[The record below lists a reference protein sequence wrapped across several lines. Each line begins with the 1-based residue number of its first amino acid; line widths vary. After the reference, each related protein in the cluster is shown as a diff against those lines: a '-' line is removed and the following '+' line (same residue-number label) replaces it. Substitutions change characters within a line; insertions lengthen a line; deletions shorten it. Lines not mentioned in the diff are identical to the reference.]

1 MRGGASTRFTC
12 VTAPPDLDRERVL
25 RRRHK
30 HERQAVVFGLLIA
43 ALAVG
48 GLGALAVFTGGIDA
62 PFSRPF
68 TTRAPE
74 ATAAAIPPP
83 CPPDGTLPVAYGSIQ
98 VTVLNATSRSGLAG
112 QTAADLTTRGFVV
125 LGTGNSPSPV
135 SGPARISFGAAGVG
149 AAYTLAA
156 HVEGSALV
164 LDARADAT
172 VDLVVGN
179 EFAALL
185 DPGVVPLDP
194 AAPLT
199 GREGCLP
206 LEEAVAALAPPAP
219 AATEPA
225 PAG

>member
-1 MRGGASTRFTC
+1 M
-12 VTAPPDLDRERVL
+12 TAPPDVDRERVL

-48 GLGALAVFTGGIDA
+48 GLGAVAIFTGGIDA
-62 PFSRPF
+62 PFTRPF

-74 ATAAAIPPP
+74 ATAAATPPP

-98 VTVLNATSRSGLAG
+98 VTVLTATSRSGLAG
-112 QTAADLTTRGFVV
+112 QTAEALTARGFAV
-125 LGTGNSPSPV
+125 LGAGNSPSPV
-135 SGPARISFGAAGVG
+135 ADVARISFGAAGVG

-156 HVEGSALV
+156 HVEGARLT

-172 VDLVVGN
+172 VDLALGN
-179 EFAALL
+179 EFASLL
-185 DPGVVPLDP
+185 DPGVIPLDP
-194 AAPLT
+194 ATPLV
-199 GREGCLP
+199 GQEGCIP
-206 LEEAVAALAPPAP
+206 LDQAVAALAPPPTAP
-219 AATEPA
+219 ATEPP

>member
-1 MRGGASTRFTC
+1 M
-12 VTAPPDLDRERVL
+12 TAPPDLDRERVL

-30 HERQAVVFGLLIA
+30 HGRQAVGFGLLIA

-48 GLGALAVFTGGIDA
+48 GLGAVAVFTGGIDA

-74 ATAAAIPPP
+74 ATAAPKPPP
-83 CPPDGTLPVAYGSIQ
+83 CPPDGTLPVAYGAIQ
-98 VTVLNATSRSGLAG
+98 VTVLNATTRSGLAG
-112 QTAADLTTRGFVV
+112 QTAQALTARGFVV
-125 LGTGNSPSPV
+125 AGTGNSPSPV
-135 SGPARISFGAAGVG
+135 SGVARISFGAAGVG

-156 HVEGSALV
+156 HVEGAALV

-179 EFAALL
+179 EFASLL
-185 DPGVVPLDP
+185 DPGVIPLDP
-194 AAPLT
+194 ATPLA
-199 GREGCLP
+199 GREGCIP
-206 LEEAVAALAPPAP
+206 LEEAVAAIAPPP
-219 AATEPA
+219 AATPTPTEPV